1 MGRGRGKN
9 QEGERGGWD
18 TELEIDDEESRKARE
33 KEEQENEGGGREKN
47 GGKKVGDQMRQG
59 WETQIWS
66 ERRCYFKTVLT
77 DNVTLLQSAK
87 RSCHAPAWLCLWRIS
102 L

>member
-9 QEGERGGWD
+9 EEGERGGETLNWKLMMKRA
-18 TELEIDDEESRKARE
+18 EKREKRKSRKMRVAA
-33 KEEQENEGGGREKN
+33 EKN

-87 RSCHAPAWLCLWRIS
+87 RSCHAPA
-102 L
+102 

>member
-9 QEGERGGWD
+9 EEGERGGGETLNWKLMMKRAEKREKR
-18 TELEIDDEESRKARE
+18 TSRKMRVAAE
-33 KEEQENEGGGREKN
+33 KKN
-47 GGKKVGDQMRQG
+47 GGKKVGNQMRQG

-87 RSCHAPAWLCLWRIS
+87 RSCHAPA
-102 L
+102 